1 MCLPRGRFTKE
12 MSLSLQCLF
21 KIIGSVH
28 LYLKK
33 QKLNR
38 LAGGWVQRIQAM
50 QATITT
56 VRCGK
61 DKESNSA
68 KVDKKPY
75 KSDSLVS

>member
-1 MCLPRGRFTKE
+1 MSADRSNSKADLPV
-12 MSLSLQCLF
+12 
-21 KIIGSVH
+21 GSVH

>member
-1 MCLPRGRFTKE
+1 VW
-12 MSLSLQCLF
+12 SVSVVVVVVVAAVV
-21 KIIGSVH
+21 GS
-28 LYLKK
+28 
-33 QKLNR
+33 KL
-38 LAGGWVQRIQAM
+38 QRIQAM